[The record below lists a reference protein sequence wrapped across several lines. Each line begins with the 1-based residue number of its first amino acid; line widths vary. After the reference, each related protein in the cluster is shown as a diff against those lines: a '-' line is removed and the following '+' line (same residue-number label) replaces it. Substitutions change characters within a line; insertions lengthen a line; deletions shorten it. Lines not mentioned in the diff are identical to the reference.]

1 MRNYTILLLTV
12 LFFSCT
18 KEKNYDNQNSLNP
31 TFIVEKITASDGS
44 SKDYFYDSIGRIKLI
59 KFVSDTAS
67 IFPPYTKQFVWYNN
81 YFYNDNSVTIISD
94 VVTNFKTL
102 RLNLNGFSDS
112 TMTFISPKGRWVI
125 FTNNFDQN
133 DLLSNTKVYI
143 YDTIYGKHG
152 NDNLDKSYTYTYKYF
167 PNNIAEK
174 KYVDGTIDYCF
185 LLKKDNELYE
195 TNKLEYFTNLSYE
208 HIHDVNYT
216 TKKLIDTNDPNSK
229 ILEYTW
235 DCCGTRKDIYTVYMR
250 KK

>member
-1 MRNYTILLLTV
+1 MRNFTILLLTV

-18 KEKNYDNQNSLNP
+18 KEKNYDNQNSLNS
-31 TFIVEKITASDGS
+31 TYLVEKITTNYNDI
-44 SKDYFYDSIGRIKLI
+44 KEYFYDSIGRIKSI
-59 KFVSDTAS
+59 K
-67 IFPPYTKQFVWYNN
+67 YLYNNDSTYKN
-81 YFYNDNSVTIISD
+81 YFYNGNLVTVVSD
-94 VVTNFKTL
+94 VPVYYKTYH
-102 RLNLNGFSDS
+102 LNSFGFSDS
-112 TMTFISPKGRWVI
+112 SMEIVSLKGRWVI
-125 FTNNFDQN
+125 IINNFDQN

-143 YDTIYGKHG
+143 YDTIYGNHG

-229 ILEYTW
+229 ILEYTTSQ
-235 DCCGTRKDIYTVYMR
+235 GIYTVYLR